1 MKRIYFLKSLF
12 VPIFLVV
19 VISLSC
25 KKESD
30 LSPKEACGV
39 RDPLN
44 NLKWLRKKMDQLRQ
58 DKEEAITTVILIK
71 VNGQSYIQIYK
82 SYMSCSYCTLYT
94 CEGDPV
100 INQPMTQP
108 FVQEL
113 MNPANRTTLW
123 PK

>member
-1 MKRIYFLKSLF
+1 MKPIYRLKSLF
-12 VPIFLVV
+12 LALLLVIAV
-19 VISLSC
+19 SLSC
-25 KKESD
+25 QKNTG
-30 LSPKEACGV
+30 PGPEACGV
-39 RDPLN
+39 NDPLTK
-44 NLKWLRKKMDQLRQ
+44 LKWLRKKMDQLRQ
-58 DKEEAITTVILIK
+58 DKEEAVTTIILIK

-100 INQPMTQP
+100 IKQPMTQP